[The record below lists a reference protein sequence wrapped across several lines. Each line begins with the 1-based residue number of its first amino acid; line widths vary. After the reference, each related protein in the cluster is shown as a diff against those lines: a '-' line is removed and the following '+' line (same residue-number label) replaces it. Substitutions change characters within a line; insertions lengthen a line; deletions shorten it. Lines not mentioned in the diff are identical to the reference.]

1 MRIRLHRFVHDTV
14 GFVQILHT
22 KLDLKPR
29 IETLYINGTSSLTEI
44 HTQNRS
50 SKFSSLMERTIQI
63 GGIQSVE
70 YELETRTAYF
80 LLCSLRLN
88 CSFDDAFTHLIRV
101 LDLSFT
107 RLSRTSTLKKLIQLF
122 VHKTTHNLSHR

>member
-1 MRIRLHRFVHDTV
+1 MRVRLHRFVHDTV

-29 IETLYINGTSSLTEI
+29 IETLHINGTLSLAEV

-50 SKFSSLMERTIQI
+50 SKFSSLIERTIQI

-80 LLCSLRLN
+80 LLRSLRLN
-88 CSFDDAFTHLIRV
+88 STFDDAFTQLIRV
-101 LDLSFT
+101 LGLSFT
-107 RLSRTSTLKKLIQLF
+107 RTSTLKILIQLF

>member
-22 KLDLKPR
+22 KLNLKPR

-50 SKFSSLMERTIQI
+50 SKFSSLIERTIQI

-80 LLCSLRLN
+80 FLRSLRLN
-88 CSFDDAFTHLIRV
+88 STFDDAFTQLIRV
-101 LDLSFT
+101 LGLSFT
-107 RLSRTSTLKKLIQLF
+107 RTSTLKKLIQLF

>member
-29 IETLYINGTSSLTEI
+29 IETLYINGTFSLAEV

-50 SKFSSLMERTIQI
+50 SKFSSLIERTIQI

-70 YELETRTAYF
+70 YELEARTAYF
-80 LLCSLRLN
+80 FLRSLRLN
-88 CSFDDAFTHLIRV
+88 STFDDAFTQLIRF
-101 LDLSFT
+101 LGLSFT
-107 RLSRTSTLKKLIQLF
+107 RTSTLKKLIQLF